1 MIDSDATARAQLT
14 RILNEAMLS
23 FRGKYAMFGGMSW
36 SVVDVTR
43 EAITVDVHAS
53 GAAAADPVASV
64 TKLRNCTLA
73 FLQDI
78 VPSARFVARMR
89 TRWDRDA
96 AMREIELPYA
106 GYEGSLENNIV
117 LIEDMCAPKRAQ
129 LRRVIAPLFA
139 RLGPA

>member
-1 MIDSDATARAQLT
+1 MIDSNAAARAQLT
-14 RILNEAMLS
+14 RILNEALRS
-23 FRGKYAMFGGMSW
+23 FRGQYAMFGGMSW

-53 GAAAADPVASV
+53 GRAATDPVASA
-64 TKLRNCTLA
+64 TKLRNCTLG

-96 AMREIELPYA
+96 AIREIELPYA
-106 GYEGSLENNIV
+106 GYQGSLENNV
-117 LIEDMCAPKRAQ
+117 LLIEDVCAPKRAE
-129 LRRVIAPLFA
+129 LRLAIAPLWA
-139 RLGPA
+139 QLGVG